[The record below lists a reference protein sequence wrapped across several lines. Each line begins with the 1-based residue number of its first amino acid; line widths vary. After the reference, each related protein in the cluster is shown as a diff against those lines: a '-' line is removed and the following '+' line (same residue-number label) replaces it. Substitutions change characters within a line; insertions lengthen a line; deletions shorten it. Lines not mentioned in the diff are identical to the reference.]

1 MSKFGEQ
8 IAANRAARTRSFID
22 VEEWGDGENPLR
34 IHYGAVT
41 GHEIDRVQR
50 KHKDFL
56 SSPTLPAMV
65 ELMIVKS
72 EDEAG
77 EKLFT
82 LEDKPILL
90 REPLELITRVF
101 GELFGSTSIEEQE
114 KN

>member
-1 MSKFGEQ
+1 
-8 IAANRAARTRSFID
+8 
-22 VEEWGDGENPLR
+22 
-34 IHYGAVT
+34 
-41 GHEIDRVQR
+41 
-50 KHKDFL
+50 
-56 SSPTLPAMV
+56 MV